1 MTSTVKGKAIA
12 ITGAFGALG
21 AATALVAAEQ
31 GARLALIDRAPHAPA
46 GLFDAHSD
54 EIRLLTGVNLTDET
68 QASAAVRAAH
78 EQLQGLDVLINVAG
92 AFRWQTVADGD
103 PAVWDQMFAVNL
115 KSALF
120 TSRAAIPFLRQSQQG
135 RIINIGANAALKAGA
150 GMGAYTASKAGL
162 HRLTESLAE
171 ELKAAGITV
180 NAVLPSIIDTPA
192 NRADMPKADFTTWVT
207 PRALAEVILF
217 LASDAGAPITGALLP
232 VTGRV

>member
-103 PAVWDQMFAVNL
+103 PAVWDQLFAVNL

-150 GMGAYTASKAGL
+150 GMGAYTASKSGL

-171 ELKAAGITV
+171 ELKAVGITV

>member
-31 GARLALIDRAPHAPA
+31 GARLALIDRAAHAPA
-46 GLFDAHSD
+46 GLFDAHGD
-54 EIRLLTGVNLTDET
+54 TIRLVTGVNLTDET
-68 QASAAVRAAH
+68 QATAAVRAAH

-115 KSALF
+115 KTALF
-120 TSRAAIPFLRQSQQG
+120 TSRAAIPLLRQSRQG

-150 GMGAYTASKAGL
+150 GMGAYTASKSAL

-171 ELKAAGITV
+171 ELKSAGITV
-180 NAVLPSIIDTPA
+180 NAVLPSTIDTPA

-207 PRALAEVILF
+207 PRALPEVILF

-232 VTGRV
+232 VTGKV

>member
-1 MTSTVKGKAIA
+1 MTATVKGKAIA

-21 AATALVAAEQ
+21 SATALVAAEQ

-46 GLFDAHSD
+46 GLFDAYSG

-68 QASAAVRAAH
+68 QAAAAVRAAH

-92 AFRWQTVADGD
+92 AFHWQTVAEGD
-103 PAVWDQMFAVNL
+103 PAIWDQMFAVNL

-120 TSRAAIPFLRQSQQG
+120 TSRAAIPFLRQSRQG

-150 GMGAYTASKAGL
+150 GMGAYTASKSGV

-171 ELKAAGITV
+171 ELKAVGITV

-217 LASDAGAPITGALLP
+217 LASDAGAPVTGALLP

>member
-1 MTSTVKGKAIA
+1 MTSTIEGKAIA

-46 GLFDAHSD
+46 GLFDAHSG

-120 TSRAAIPFLRQSQQG
+120 TSRAAIPFLRQSRQG

-150 GMGAYTASKAGL
+150 GMGAYTASKSGL

-171 ELKAAGITV
+171 ELKAVGITV
-180 NAVLPSIIDTPA
+180 NAVLPSVIDTPA

>member
-46 GLFDAHSD
+46 GLFDAHSS
-54 EIRLLTGVNLTDET
+54 EIRLFTGVNLTDET
-68 QASAAVRAAH
+68 QATAAVRAAH

-103 PAVWDQMFAVNL
+103 PAIWDQMFAVNL

-120 TSRAAIPFLRQSQQG
+120 TSRAAIPFLRQSRAG

-150 GMGAYTASKAGL
+150 GMGAYTASKSGL

-171 ELKAAGITV
+171 ELKAVGITV

-192 NRADMPKADFTTWVT
+192 NRADMPKADFTTWVP

>member
-1 MTSTVKGKAIA
+1 MTTGVNSKAVV

-21 AATALVAAEQ
+21 EATALLAAEQ
-31 GARLALIDRAPHAPA
+31 GARLALIERSPQPRPGPLASRTDV
-46 GLFDAHSD
+46 
-54 EIRLLTGVNLTDET
+54 RLLLGVNLTDEA

-78 EQLQGLDVLINVAG
+78 EQLQGLDVLINIAG

-103 PAVWDQMFAVNL
+103 PAGWDQMFAVNL
-115 KSALF
+115 KTALHA
-120 TSRAAIPFLRQSQQG
+120 SRAAIPFLRQSQQG
-135 RIINIGANAALKAGA
+135 RIINVGANAALKAGA
-150 GMGAYTASKAGL
+150 GMGAYAASKAAV

-171 ELKAAGITV
+171 ELKASNVTV

-192 NRADMPKADFTTWVT
+192 NRADMPKANYNAWVT

-217 LASDAGAPITGALLP
+217 LASDAGQPITGALLP

>member
-1 MTSTVKGKAIA
+1 MTSTVKGKAVA

-21 AATALVAAEQ
+21 AATALLAAEQ

-46 GLFDAHSD
+46 GLFDAHSG
-54 EIRLLTGVNLTDET
+54 EIHLVTGVNLTDET
-68 QASAAVRAAH
+68 QATAAVRAAH

-103 PAVWDQMFAVNL
+103 PAIWDQLFAVNL

-120 TSRAAIPFLRQSQQG
+120 TSRAAIPFLRQSRQG

-150 GMGAYTASKAGL
+150 GMGAYTASKSGL

-171 ELKAAGITV
+171 ELKSVGITV

-192 NRADMPKADFTTWVT
+192 NRVDMPKADFTTWVT

-217 LASDAGAPITGALLP
+217 LASDAGAPVTGALLP

>member
-1 MTSTVKGKAIA
+1 MTSSVKGKAIA

-31 GARLALIDRAPHAPA
+31 GARVALIDRAPHAPA
-46 GLFDAHSD
+46 GVFDSQAGVMK
-54 EIRLLTGVNLTDET
+54 LLTGVNLTDES
-68 QASAAVRAAH
+68 QAAAAVRAAQ

-103 PAVWDQMFAVNL
+103 PATWDQMFAVNV
-115 KSALF
+115 KTALF
-120 TSRAAIPFLRQSQQG
+120 TSRAAIPFLRQSRQG

-150 GMGAYTASKAGL
+150 GMGAYTASKSGV

-171 ELKAAGITV
+171 ELKADGITV

-192 NRADMPKADFTTWVT
+192 NRTDMPKADFTTWVT

-217 LASDAGAPITGALLP
+217 LASDAGGPITGALLP
-232 VTGRV
+232 VVGRV

>member
-1 MTSTVKGKAIA
+1 MTSSVNGKAIA

-21 AATALVAAEQ
+21 AATALAAAEQ

-46 GLFDAHSD
+46 GLFESAGVG
-54 EIRLLTGVNLTDET
+54 IRLLTGVNLTEES
-68 QASAAVRAAH
+68 QAAAAVRAAH

-103 PAVWDQMFAVNL
+103 PATWDQMFAVNV
-115 KSALF
+115 KTALF
-120 TSRAAIPFLRQSQQG
+120 ASRAAIPFLKQSRQG
-135 RIINIGANAALKAGA
+135 RIINIGANGALKAGA
-150 GMGAYTASKAGL
+150 GMGAYAASKSGV

-192 NRADMPKADFTTWVT
+192 NRAEMPQADFAKWVT

-232 VTGRV
+232 VTGGV